1 MARLLGI
8 AWLPRSLQEVL
19 FFYVKAI

>member
-1 MARLLGI
+1 MAGLLGI

>member
-1 MARLLGI
+1 MARLLGK

-19 FFYVKAI
+19 FFYVQAI